1 MMGCGLHRAHWE
13 SGLWKGSEEARQDVL
28 LQAVNLGAEYV
39 DVEFKV

>member
-1 MMGCGLHRAHWE
+1 MGCGLHRAQWE
-13 SGLWKGSEEARQDVL
+13 GGLWKGSEETRQDVL